1 MFLKEMKKT
10 VCSVVYL
17 LFLALM
23 IYNWYENFYGVTE
36 KEIRKAYESDSSV
49 YSTVTGGAILAEP
62 DPETGS
68 YGTKSEENSE
78 KIMCGGTDKL
88 IIEYLNNSYA
98 TYPVSYYKEV
108 ILDEEEQEKILE
120 IIQEITGLNE
130 EQISNLPDD
139 YFPRVNGNII
149 HMESGA
155 ETEMDIAADIG
166 EADVAA
172 EAKDYTKHFI
182 SQVTYD
188 RFKELMAEASD
199 IIGPGSNYTRDNLL
213 LYYGQVEMDYEEAV
227 DEYHTT
233 IYDDKVTIAFA
244 RLFCDYL
251 SRTLGLY
258 PVFLA
263 VAMWMRDRRC
273 RMQELINVKA
283 IGTAKLIIVR
293 YLALLAAVL
302 IPVFLLSLES
312 LVPLVE
318 FSVETG
324 IEIDLFAFA
333 KYILWWLL
341 PTSMIVLALGMF
353 LTILTRTPV
362 AVIVQLVWWFMDSS
376 FTELSGDTGL
386 FTLMIRHN
394 LLNGSELIRQ
404 DLGIIWMNRG
414 IMAGVAV
421 LLVLLSIVIYDM
433 KRGGKLEQKNK
444 MPKWLGALAK
454 RFSISI

>member
-68 YGTKSEENSE
+68 YGTKSEENPE

-120 IIQEITGLNE
+120 IIREITGLNE

-155 ETEMDIAADIG
+155 ETETDIAADIG

-188 RFKELMAEASD
+188 RFMELMSEASD

-251 SRTLGLY
+251 TRTLGLY

-273 RMQELINVKA
+273 RIQELINVKA

-404 DLGIIWMNRG
+404 NLGIIWMNRG
-414 IMAGVAV
+414 IMAGVSV

>member
-68 YGTKSEENSE
+68 YGTKSEENPE

-227 DEYHTT
+227 DEYHIT

-421 LLVLLSIVIYDM
+421 LLVLLSIVIYEM

>member
-49 YSTVTGGAILAEP
+49 YSTVPGGAILAEP

-68 YGTKSEENSE
+68 YGTKSEENPE

-155 ETEMDIAADIG
+155 EIEMDIAADIG

-188 RFKELMAEASD
+188 RFMELMSEASD

>member
-36 KEIRKAYESDSSV
+36 KEIRKAYESDSAV

-68 YGTKSEENSE
+68 YGTKSEENPE

-108 ILDEEEQEKILE
+108 ILHEEEQEKILE

-376 FTELSGDTGL
+376 FTGLSGDTGL

>member
-1 MFLKEMKKT
+1 MFLIEMKKT

-68 YGTKSEENSE
+68 YGTKSEENPE

-108 ILDEEEQEKILE
+108 ILDEEEQEEILK

-155 ETEMDIAADIG
+155 ETETDITADIG
-166 EADVAA
+166 DADVAA

-251 SRTLGLY
+251 TRTLGLY

-302 IPVFLLSLES
+302 LPVFLLSLES
-312 LVPLVE
+312 LIPLVE

>member
-49 YSTVTGGAILAEP
+49 YSTVPGGAILAEP

-68 YGTKSEENSE
+68 YGTKSEENPE

-362 AVIVQLVWWFMDSS
+362 AVIVQLVGWFMDSS

>member
-68 YGTKSEENSE
+68 YGTKSEENPE

-414 IMAGVAV
+414 IMAGVSV

>member
-10 VCSVVYL
+10 GCSVVYL

-68 YGTKSEENSE
+68 YGTKSEENPE

>member
-68 YGTKSEENSE
+68 YGTKSEENPE

-130 EQISNLPDD
+130 GQISNLPDD

-421 LLVLLSIVIYDM
+421 LLVLLSIVIYEM

>member
-68 YGTKSEENSE
+68 YGTKSEENPE

-108 ILDEEEQEKILE
+108 ILHEEEQEKILE

-404 DLGIIWMNRG
+404 DLGLIWMNRG

>member
-68 YGTKSEENSE
+68 YGTKSEENPE

-444 MPKWLGALAK
+444 MPKWLGASAK

>member
-1 MFLKEMKKT
+1 MFLIEMKKT

-49 YSTVTGGAILAEP
+49 YSTVPGGAILAEP

-68 YGTKSEENSE
+68 YGTKSEENPE

-108 ILDEEEQEKILE
+108 ILDEEEQEEILK

-149 HMESGA
+149 HMESEA
-155 ETEMDIAADIG
+155 ETETDITADIG
-166 EADVAA
+166 DADVAA

-251 SRTLGLY
+251 TRTLGLY

>member
-68 YGTKSEENSE
+68 YGTKSEENPE
-78 KIMCGGTDKL
+78 KIMCGSTDKL

-120 IIQEITGLNE
+120 IIREITGLNE

-155 ETEMDIAADIG
+155 EIEMDIAADIG

-188 RFKELMAEASD
+188 RFMELMSEASD

-251 SRTLGLY
+251 TRTLGLY

-273 RMQELINVKA
+273 RIQELINVKA

>member
-68 YGTKSEENSE
+68 YGTKSEENPE

-213 LYYGQVEMDYEEAV
+213 LYYGQVEIDYEEAV

-251 SRTLGLY
+251 TRTLGLY

>member
-68 YGTKSEENSE
+68 YGTKSEENPE

-108 ILDEEEQEKILE
+108 ILDEEEQEEILK

-155 ETEMDIAADIG
+155 ETETDITADIG
-166 EADVAA
+166 DADVAA

-251 SRTLGLY
+251 TRTLGLY

-273 RMQELINVKA
+273 RMQELIDVKT
-283 IGTAKLIIVR
+283 IGTARLIIVR

-302 IPVFLLSLES
+302 LPVFLLSLES
-312 LVPLVE
+312 LIPLVE

>member
-68 YGTKSEENSE
+68 YGTKSEENPE

-98 TYPVSYYKEV
+98 TYPVSYYKEF

>member
-68 YGTKSEENSE
+68 YGTKSEENPE

>member
-1 MFLKEMKKT
+1 MFLIEMKKT

-68 YGTKSEENSE
+68 YGTKSEENPE

>member
-68 YGTKSEENSE
+68 YGTKSEENPE

-213 LYYGQVEMDYEEAV
+213 LYYGQVEMDYEEAA

-421 LLVLLSIVIYDM
+421 LLVLLSIVIYEM
-433 KRGGKLEQKNK
+433 KRGGKLEQNNK

>member
-68 YGTKSEENSE
+68 YGTKSEENPE

-386 FTLMIRHN
+386 FTLMIRHD

>member
-68 YGTKSEENSE
+68 YGTKSEENPE

-155 ETEMDIAADIG
+155 ETEMDITADIG
-166 EADVAA
+166 DADVAA

-251 SRTLGLY
+251 TRTLGLY

-273 RMQELINVKA
+273 RMQELIDVKT
-283 IGTAKLIIVR
+283 IGTARLIIVR

-302 IPVFLLSLES
+302 LPVFLLSLES
-312 LVPLVE
+312 LIPLVE

-421 LLVLLSIVIYDM
+421 LLVLLSIVIYEM

>member
-1 MFLKEMKKT
+1 MKKT

-68 YGTKSEENSE
+68 YGTKSEENPE

>member
-68 YGTKSEENSE
+68 YGTKSEENPE

-199 IIGPGSNYTRDNLL
+199 IIGPGSNYSRDNLL

-421 LLVLLSIVIYDM
+421 LLVLLSIVIYEM

>member
-1 MFLKEMKKT
+1 MFLIEMKKT

-17 LFLALM
+17 LFLVLM

-36 KEIRKAYESDSSV
+36 NEIRKAYESDSSV

-68 YGTKSEENSE
+68 YGTKSEENPE

-108 ILDEEEQEKILE
+108 ILDEEEQEEILK

-149 HMESGA
+149 HMESEA
-155 ETEMDIAADIG
+155 ETETDITADIG
-166 EADVAA
+166 DADVAA

-251 SRTLGLY
+251 TRTLGLY

-273 RMQELINVKA
+273 RMQELIDVKT
-283 IGTAKLIIVR
+283 IGTARLIIVR

-433 KRGGKLEQKNK
+433 KRGGNLEQKNK

>member
-68 YGTKSEENSE
+68 YGTKSEENPE

-166 EADVAA
+166 
-172 EAKDYTKHFI
+172 
-182 SQVTYD
+182 
-188 RFKELMAEASD
+188 
-199 IIGPGSNYTRDNLL
+199 GS
-213 LYYGQVEMDYEEAV
+213 G
-227 DEYHTT
+227 
-233 IYDDKVTIAFA
+233 
-244 RLFCDYL
+244 C
-251 SRTLGLY
+251 
-258 PVFLA
+258 
-263 VAMWMRDRRC
+263 C
-273 RMQELINVKA
+273 C
-283 IGTAKLIIVR
+283 
-293 YLALLAAVL
+293 
-302 IPVFLLSLES
+302 
-312 LVPLVE
+312 
-318 FSVETG
+318 
-324 IEIDLFAFA
+324 
-333 KYILWWLL
+333 
-341 PTSMIVLALGMF
+341 
-353 LTILTRTPV
+353 
-362 AVIVQLVWWFMDSS
+362 
-376 FTELSGDTGL
+376 
-386 FTLMIRHN
+386 
-394 LLNGSELIRQ
+394 
-404 DLGIIWMNRG
+404 
-414 IMAGVAV
+414 
-421 LLVLLSIVIYDM
+421 
-433 KRGGKLEQKNK
+433 GGKRLYKT
-444 MPKWLGALAK
+444 LY
-454 RFSISI
+454 ISGYIRSV

>member
-68 YGTKSEENSE
+68 YGTKSEENPE

-120 IIQEITGLNE
+120 IIREITGLNE

-155 ETEMDIAADIG
+155 EIEMDIAADIG

-188 RFKELMAEASD
+188 RFMELMSEASD

-251 SRTLGLY
+251 TRTLGLY

-273 RMQELINVKA
+273 RIQELINVKA

-404 DLGIIWMNRG
+404 NLGIIWMNRG
-414 IMAGVAV
+414 IMAGVSV

>member
-1 MFLKEMKKT
+1 MFFKEMKKT

-17 LFLALM
+17 LFLVLM

-62 DPETGS
+62 DPGTGN
-68 YGTKSEENSE
+68 YGTKSEENPE

-120 IIQEITGLNE
+120 IIREITGLNE
-130 EQISNLPDD
+130 EQISNLPND

-155 ETEMDIAADIG
+155 ETETDIAADIG
-166 EADVAA
+166 DADVAA

-251 SRTLGLY
+251 TRTLGLY

-283 IGTAKLIIVR
+283 IGTARLIIVR

-324 IEIDLFAFA
+324 IEIDLFAFE

-404 DLGIIWMNRG
+404 NLGIIWMNRG
-414 IMAGVAV
+414 IMAGVSV

-433 KRGGKLEQKNK
+433 KRGGKLEQKYK
-444 MPKWLGALAK
+444 MPKWRGALAK

>member
-68 YGTKSEENSE
+68 YGTKSEENPE

-454 RFSISI
+454 

>member
-1 MFLKEMKKT
+1 
-10 VCSVVYL
+10 
-17 LFLALM
+17 
-23 IYNWYENFYGVTE
+23 
-36 KEIRKAYESDSSV
+36 
-49 YSTVTGGAILAEP
+49 
-62 DPETGS
+62 
-68 YGTKSEENSE
+68 
-78 KIMCGGTDKL
+78 
-88 IIEYLNNSYA
+88 
-98 TYPVSYYKEV
+98 
-108 ILDEEEQEKILE
+108 
-120 IIQEITGLNE
+120 
-130 EQISNLPDD
+130 
-139 YFPRVNGNII
+139 
-149 HMESGA
+149 
-155 ETEMDIAADIG
+155 
-166 EADVAA
+166 
-172 EAKDYTKHFI
+172 
-182 SQVTYD
+182 
-188 RFKELMAEASD
+188 
-199 IIGPGSNYTRDNLL
+199 
-213 LYYGQVEMDYEEAV
+213 
-227 DEYHTT
+227 
-233 IYDDKVTIAFA
+233 
-244 RLFCDYL
+244 
-251 SRTLGLY
+251 
-258 PVFLA
+258 
-263 VAMWMRDRRC
+263 
-273 RMQELINVKA
+273 MQELINVKA

-421 LLVLLSIVIYDM
+421 LLVLLSIVIYEM
-433 KRGGKLEQKNK
+433 KRGGKLEQKIRCRSGWELLLRDFPLVFKSSLILTAVYLAAIPMIRGISNLD
-444 MPKWLGALAK
+444 PARSADCFSSSLSILGIILIVPAMRWESGQANMGLK
-454 RFSISI
+454 ELLLTKSISLRVVLTFRVVVSVLILLCLVTGFAIVMRWCGCEFPFWIYILRQQDMRFFLD

>member
-49 YSTVTGGAILAEP
+49 YSTVPGGAILAEP

-68 YGTKSEENSE
+68 YGTKSEENPE

>member
-68 YGTKSEENSE
+68 YGTKSEENPE

-251 SRTLGLY
+251 TRTLGLY

-421 LLVLLSIVIYDM
+421 LLVLLSIVIYEM

>member
-49 YSTVTGGAILAEP
+49 YSTVPGGAILAEP

-68 YGTKSEENSE
+68 YGTKSEENPE

-421 LLVLLSIVIYDM
+421 LLVLLSIVIYEM

>member
-1 MFLKEMKKT
+1 MFLIEMKKT

-49 YSTVTGGAILAEP
+49 YSTVPGGAILAEP

-68 YGTKSEENSE
+68 YGTKSEENPE

-108 ILDEEEQEKILE
+108 ILDEEEQEEILK

-149 HMESGA
+149 HMESEA
-155 ETEMDIAADIG
+155 ETETDITADIG
-166 EADVAA
+166 DADVAA

>member
-68 YGTKSEENSE
+68 YGTKSEENPE

-233 IYDDKVTIAFA
+233 IYDDKVTTAFA

>member
-68 YGTKSEENSE
+68 YGTKSEENPE

-312 LVPLVE
+312 LIPLVE

>member
-68 YGTKSEENSE
+68 YGTKSEENPE

-108 ILDEEEQEKILE
+108 ILVEEEQEKILE

>member
-49 YSTVTGGAILAEP
+49 YSTVPGGAILAEP

-68 YGTKSEENSE
+68 YGTKSEENPE

-414 IMAGVAV
+414 IMVGVAV
-421 LLVLLSIVIYDM
+421 LLVLLSIVIYEM

>member
-36 KEIRKAYESDSSV
+36 KEIRKAYESDSAV

-68 YGTKSEENSE
+68 YGTKSEENPE

-404 DLGIIWMNRG
+404 DLGLIWMNRG

>member
-68 YGTKSEENSE
+68 YGTKSEENPE

-273 RMQELINVKA
+273 RIQELINVKA

>member
-49 YSTVTGGAILAEP
+49 YSTVKGGAILAEP

-68 YGTKSEENSE
+68 YGTKSEENPE